1 MRVAPSIGRA
11 SMAAVLVTVVSID
24 AANLLQTKLSV
35 VVFLVF
41 LVAHAY
47 EALFQNIGQWIAGVQ
62 EGRMR
67 DDLAE
72 TLTQKGP
79 IPATQPEQTP
89 VAEPPTEEAPTPS
102 VSAPPKPEP
111 DWERLSKEP
120 AYKRKHAALGLN
132 RTMPG

>member
-11 SMAAVLVTVVSID
+11 SMAAVLATVVSID

-47 EALFQNIGQWIAGVQ
+47 EALFQNFGQWIAGLH
-62 EGRMR
+62 EGRLR

-72 TLTQKGP
+72 TVTLKGP

-120 AYKRKHAALGLN
+120 AYKRKHAVLGFN
-132 RTMPG
+132 RTLPG